1 MRSLIDRLTDLFA
14 PPSAAPAPPPATQTR
29 AVAADDP
36 RVPDT
41 ARPSVARLLSVV
53 AEVEARAARD
63 PLLAGTITELHLL
76 RDQHLPRLIES
87 YAAIPPS
94 HRAEIFRQTG
104 RSASYNLGKALDLLV
119 AKADAVASAVARDD
133 IDGFTD
139 ALRFIDERYGRGD
152 PLG

>member
-1 MRSLIDRLTDLFA
+1 MRSLIDRITDLFA
-14 PPSAAPAPPPATQTR
+14 APSTAPAPPPAR
-29 AVAADDP
+29 APTLAADDP

-41 ARPSVARLLSVV
+41 ARPTVARLLATV
-53 AEVEARAARD
+53 AEVEGRAASD
-63 PLLAGTITELHLL
+63 PLLAGAVTELHLL

-94 HRAEIFRQTG
+94 HRAEIFRRTG
-104 RSASYNLGKALDLLV
+104 RSASYNLGQALDLLV
-119 AKADAVASAVARDD
+119 AKADAVAAAVARDD

-139 ALRFIDERYGRGD
+139 TLRFIDERYGRGD